1 MSQSTDTETRLPMP
15 WLDAFARPRGTF
27 GLAAFR
33 IFAGTTIL
41 FQYLIN
47 HAERRF
53 LYGPNC
59 VYPFR
64 DGTAAAFPWLGWG
77 RSYVWFEF
85 VYHAGIVSAV
95 LWLLGWRTRYV
106 TPILYVLWRSLDDR
120 NPLLADGGD
129 NLVALLM
136 FYACFADVSARGS
149 LDARFHPRREPLTL
163 FDKCAGMLHNAA
175 LLAMLVQVCV
185 LYAVAGL
192 TKVQGTAWR
201 DGTAIYYA
209 FRTAEFSWPG
219 FSEFVY
225 SSPIVVTILSYAT
238 VAVQISFPFCVTLNA
253 HSRRVILLLAIG
265 FHLGVGAFM
274 GLVTF
279 ASFMIAAD
287 LLFIP
292 DEDYQRWGGY
302 LTRLRIRCTELYGR
316 RLQTEEQE

>member
-1 MSQSTDTETRLPMP
+1 MDTETRLPMS
-15 WLDAFARPRGTF
+15 WLDAFTRPRGTF

-33 IFAGTTIL
+33 IVAGATIL

-47 HAERRF
+47 QAERRF

-64 DGTAAAFPWLGWG
+64 DGTSAAFPWLGWG
-77 RSYVWFEF
+77 RSYFWFEF

-95 LWLLGWRTRYV
+95 LWLLGWRTRFV

-149 LDARFHPRREPLTL
+149 LDARFRPRREPATL
-163 FDKCAGMLHNAA
+163 FDKCIGMLHNTA

-219 FSEFVY
+219 FSELVY

-253 HSRRVILLLAIG
+253 HTRRVILLLAIG
-265 FHLGVGAFM
+265 FHLGTGAFM

-292 DEDYQRWGGY
+292 DEDYQRWGRY
-302 LTRLRIRCTELYGR
+302 LTRIRMRCTELYGR
-316 RLQTEEQE
+316 RLRTEEQK